1 MELNYRKAVQD
12 DAELLIEMYNAAF
25 HADYIRYGECPA
37 YGKTKEAME
46 LSIAGFPKYIILSKE
61 VPAGVISGVFMY
73 YSGISG
79 EGNRFPGI
87 SAYAVRFS

>member
-46 LSIAGFPKYIILSKE
+46 LSIAGFPKYIEELIR
-61 VPAGVISGVFMY
+61 I
-73 YSGISG
+73 GISDNFNTLGG
-79 EGNRFPGI
+79 E
-87 SAYAVRFS
+87 

>member
-37 YGKTKEAME
+37 YGKRKRWNYP
-46 LSIAGFPKYIILSKE
+46 LPDFPNTL
-61 VPAGVISGVFMY
+61 F
-73 YSGISG
+73 
-79 EGNRFPGI
+79 
-87 SAYAVRFS
+87 

>member
-46 LSIAGFPKYIILSKE
+46 LINYDERSKIILRCQQLLFRAE
-61 VPAGVISGVFMY
+61 
-73 YSGISG
+73 
-79 EGNRFPGI
+79 
-87 SAYAVRFS
+87 

>member
-37 YGKTKEAME
+37 YGDVYKRQT
-46 LSIAGFPKYIILSKE
+46 PYC
-61 VPAGVISGVFMY
+61 V
-73 YSGISG
+73 
-79 EGNRFPGI
+79 
-87 SAYAVRFS
+87 